1 MKCLDCFVKLSY
13 FIGEGDNDMKITDSK
28 HRLKEL
34 IDILGI
40 SQTEFCNRCGLNKS
54 ALSNYLNGDREP
66 RQDKLSLIAD
76 AFRISPSWLMG
87 YDVPLEFKTSLP
99 DALTQDEA
107 RVISAYRNASEEI
120 KAAVKAVLGVK
131 RGIESTKEGII

>member
-87 YDVPLEFKTSLP
+87 YDVPLEFKTPLP
-99 DALTQDEA
+99 DGLTQDEVH
-107 RVISAYRNASEEI
+107 VISAYRNASDEI
-120 KAAVKAVLGVK
+120 KTAVKAVLGVK
-131 RGIESTKEGII
+131 RGSESAKEGII

>member
-1 MKCLDCFVKLSY
+1 VKCLDCFVKLSY

-131 RGIESTKEGII
+131 KGIESTKEGII

>member
-1 MKCLDCFVKLSY
+1 VKCLDDFVKFSY

-87 YDVPLEFKTSLP
+87 YDVPLKNETPLP
-99 DALTQDEA
+99 DGLTQDE
-107 RVISAYRNASEEI
+107 RHIIKAYRNASEEI
-120 KAAVKAVLGVK
+120 QSAVKAVLGIK

>member
-1 MKCLDCFVKLSY
+1 MKLSY

-87 YDVPLEFKTSLP
+87 YDVPLEFKTALP

-131 RGIESTKEGII
+131 KGIESTKEGII

>member
-107 RVISAYRNASEEI
+107 RVINAYRNASEEI
-120 KAAVKAVLGVK
+120 KTAVKAVLGVK
-131 RGIESTKEGII
+131 KGIESTKEGII

>member
-1 MKCLDCFVKLSY
+1 MKLSY

-107 RVISAYRNASEEI
+107 RVINAYRNASEEI
-120 KAAVKAVLGVK
+120 KTAVKAVLGVK
-131 RGIESTKEGII
+131 KGIESTKEGII

>member
-1 MKCLDCFVKLSY
+1 MKLSY

-107 RVISAYRNASEEI
+107 RVISAYRNASDEI
-120 KAAVKAVLGVK
+120 KTAVKAVLGVK
-131 RGIESTKEGII
+131 RGSESAKEGII

>member
-120 KAAVKAVLGVK
+120 KTAVKAVLGVK
-131 RGIESTKEGII
+131 KGIESTKEGII

>member
-13 FIGEGDNDMKITDSK
+13 FIGEGVNDMKITDSK

-120 KAAVKAVLGVK
+120 KTAVKAVLGVK
-131 RGIESTKEGII
+131 KGIESTREGII

>member
-87 YDVPLEFKTSLP
+87 YDVPLEFKTPLP

-107 RVISAYRNASEEI
+107 HVISAYRNASDEI
-120 KAAVKAVLGVK
+120 KTAVKAVLGVK
-131 RGIESTKEGII
+131 RGSESAKEGII

>member
-87 YDVPLEFKTSLP
+87 YDVPLEFKTALP

-131 RGIESTKEGII
+131 KGIESTKEGII

>member
-1 MKCLDCFVKLSY
+1 VKLSY

-131 RGIESTKEGII
+131 KGIESTKEGII

>member
-1 MKCLDCFVKLSY
+1 MKLSY

-107 RVISAYRNASEEI
+107 CVISAYRNASEEI

-131 RGIESTKEGII
+131 KGIESTKEGII

>member
-1 MKCLDCFVKLSY
+1 MKLSY

-120 KAAVKAVLGVK
+120 KTAVKAVLGVK
-131 RGIESTKEGII
+131 KGIESTKEGII

>member
-87 YDVPLEFKTSLP
+87 YDVPPERQNVVTS
-99 DALTQDEA
+99 DLTQDEA

-120 KAAVKAVLGVK
+120 KTAVKAVLGVK
-131 RGIESTKEGII
+131 KGIESTKEGII

>member
-131 RGIESTKEGII
+131 KGIESTKEGII

>member
-1 MKCLDCFVKLSY
+1 VKLSY

-99 DALTQDEA
+99 DALTQEEGQ
-107 RVISAYRNASEEI
+107 VINAYRNASEEI
-120 KAAVKAVLGVK
+120 KTAVKAVLGVK
-131 RGIESTKEGII
+131 KGIESTKEGII

>member
-87 YDVPLEFKTSLP
+87 YDVPLEFKTPLP
-99 DALTQDEA
+99 DGLTQDEA
-107 RVISAYRNASEEI
+107 HVISAYRNASDEI
-120 KAAVKAVLGVK
+120 KTAVKAVLGVK
-131 RGIESTKEGII
+131 RGSESAKEGII

>member
-1 MKCLDCFVKLSY
+1 MKLSY

-131 RGIESTKEGII
+131 KGIESTKEGII

>member
-99 DALTQDEA
+99 DALTQEEGQ
-107 RVISAYRNASEEI
+107 VINAYRNASEEI
-120 KAAVKAVLGVK
+120 KTAVKAVLGVK
-131 RGIESTKEGII
+131 KGIESTKEGII

>member
-13 FIGEGDNDMKITDSK
+13 FIDEGDNDMKITDSK

-131 RGIESTKEGII
+131 KGIESTKEGII

>member
-1 MKCLDCFVKLSY
+1 MKYLDCFVKLSY

-28 HRLKEL
+28 HRIREL
-34 IDILGI
+34 MYILGL

-87 YDVPLEFKTSLP
+87 YDVPISTETPLP
-99 DALTQDEA
+99 DDLTQEEGQ
-107 RVISAYRNASEEI
+107 VISAYRNASDEI
-120 KAAVKAVLGVK
+120 KTAVKAVLGVK
-131 RGIESTKEGII
+131 RGSESAKEGII

>member
-120 KAAVKAVLGVK
+120 KTVVKAVLGVK
-131 RGIESTKEGII
+131 KGIESTKEGII